1 MEKITSKYETV
12 IVVDGTMAEDAAAEL
27 LSKFTS
33 LIEANATIDEVIDWG
48 KRKLAY
54 PINDITEGYYTL
66 VHYTGAHEFP
76 AELERVLNIT
86 DGILRSL
93 TVKIEA

>member
-12 IVVDGTMAEDAAAEL
+12 IVTDGTFAEDAAAEL
-27 LSKFTS
+27 FGKFKA
-33 LIEANATIDEVIDWG
+33 LIEANATVDEVIDWG

-54 PINDITEGYYTL
+54 PINDINEGYYTI
-66 VHYTGAHEFP
+66 VHYTCEHEFP

-86 DGILRSL
+86 DGILRSI
-93 TVKIEA
+93 TVKVEE

>member
-12 IVVDGTMAEDAAAEL
+12 IVVDGTLAEENAAEL
-27 LSKFTS
+27 FGKFKA
-33 LIEANATIDEVIDWG
+33 LIESNATIDEVIDWG

-54 PINDITEGYYTL
+54 PINDINEGYYTL
-66 VHYTGAHEFP
+66 VHYTSAHEFP

-93 TVKIEA
+93 TVKIEE